1 MLLKQG
7 VRLHGIRPEI
17 VLALQIAEKVYEK
30 RTRSTEMVV
39 TSVIDGRHSHGSLH
53 YIGAA
58 VDLRT
63 RNIDGQTVNDIVAD
77 LMEALNND
85 YDVIRESNHIH
96 IEYQPKQSY

>member
-30 RTRSTEMVV
+30 RTRSVEMVV

-53 YIGAA
+53 YVGAA

-63 RNIDGQTVNDIVAD
+63 RDIDGQTINDIVAD
-77 LMEALNND
+77 LMERLNND
-85 YDVIRESNHIH
+85 YDVILESNHIH